1 MSEAHAKTVLI
12 ADDFEAFQRFLRSAL
27 QEVGFQTV
35 VEVSDGLEAV
45 EKAAEL
51 QPAFV
56 LLDIQMPNW
65 DGLKA
70 ATRIRS
76 LAPKSRVL
84 FISQNTDPDIVRYAL
99 RDGAAGY
106 LCKSGKPG
114 TGSRDSSS
122 AKIRP
127 FAAVLW
133 HGSLSQLPV
142 FSLS

>member
-51 QPAFV
+51 QPALV

-76 LAPKSRVL
+76 LAPKSRML

-106 LCKSGKPG
+106 LLRQVRSTRDLLNRNSGLR
-114 TGSRDSSS
+114 TDNSALLASRC
-122 AKIRP
+122 
-127 FAAVLW
+127 
-133 HGSLSQLPV
+133 
-142 FSLS
+142 

>member
-1 MSEAHAKTVLI
+1 MFQPHSNTVLI
-12 ADDFEAFQRFLRSAL
+12 ADDFEAFRKFLRSAL

-51 QPAFV
+51 QPALV
-56 LLDIQMPNW
+56 LLDIQMPNL

-106 LCKSGKPG
+106 LCKSGIHRELLP
-114 TGSRDSSS
+114 
-122 AKIRP
+122 AIQ
-127 FAAVLW
+127 AVLS
-133 HGSLSQLPV
+133 GKRFVCSECARNGV
-142 FSLS
+142 VI